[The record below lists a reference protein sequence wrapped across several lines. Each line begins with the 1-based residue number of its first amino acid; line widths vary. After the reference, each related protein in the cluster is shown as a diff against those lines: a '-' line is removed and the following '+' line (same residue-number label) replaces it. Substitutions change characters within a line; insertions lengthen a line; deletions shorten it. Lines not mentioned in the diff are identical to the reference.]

1 MFNKTNRNHKTTEIM
16 ESLFIN
22 YDQALA
28 LKELHF
34 DEPCL
39 AIFTNRYTNGET
51 YPKAVG
57 QHEGSNISGDKN
69 SDFDGQSFWYVTAPT
84 FSQAF
89 KFFRDKYRL
98 DGKPEYFLNDWYCF
112 IINDMEGKD
121 TSRRLFTEFTSY
133 EEAELQCLKKL
144 IEIAKEK

>member
-1 MFNKTNRNHKTTEIM
+1 M
-16 ESLFIN
+16 ESLFIK

-28 LKELHF
+28 LKELGF

-89 KFFRDKYRL
+89 RWFREKYQL
-98 DGKPEYFLNDWYCF
+98 YAWVKIEYEYGGITPTYYITGKRQGDIAGGAF
-112 IINDMEGKD
+112 K
-121 TSRRLFTEFTSY
+121 TY
-133 EEAELQCLKKL
+133 EEAEQECLIKL
-144 IEIAKEK
+144 IEIVKEKK